1 MHGKYRCWWAFD
13 GKYGGC
19 LDSHHKPELVWAG
32 QMNLWFLTC
41 GGSSASLSLNFLK
54 HCTGLMAL
62 ERMKGRNVHVVWICH
77 YPCHSALAIPHF
89 LSQIRRVRGSLQGEN
104 TLLEQLWWAN
114 RGLRADFTDQPSTFC
129 SVPLHLASAVLLRSQ
144 GVNECQWSESAPSSS
159 LPSLCLLSTGHC
171 VLPGHPALTVCEG
184 ASGIFLCVWSVR
196 MVCVW
201 CGMHGVC
208 VCTVAV

>member
-1 MHGKYRCWWAFD
+1 M
-13 GKYGGC
+13 
-19 LDSHHKPELVWAG
+19 
-32 QMNLWFLTC
+32 
-41 GGSSASLSLNFLK
+41 
-54 HCTGLMAL
+54 
-62 ERMKGRNVHVVWICH
+62 HVVWICH

-144 GVNECQWSESAPSSS
+144 GVNECQWSGSAPSSS

-171 VLPGHPALTVCEG
+171 ILPGHPALTVCEG

-208 VCTVAV
+208 VCTVQAELSYPAIAGPRPLWKRMTCFSTFPFMLGPNTGRVGSP

>member
-1 MHGKYRCWWAFD
+1 MRYVWSV
-13 GKYGGC
+13 YGGVC
-19 LDSHHKPELVWAG
+19 VVGGICVYVCIHG
-32 QMNLWFLTC
+32 RC
-41 GGSSASLSLNFLK
+41 GWY
-54 HCTGLMAL
+54 
-62 ERMKGRNVHVVWICH
+62 VQVVYEMW
-77 YPCHSALAIPHF
+77 P
-89 LSQIRRVRGSLQGEN
+89 
-104 TLLEQLWWAN
+104 LLEQLWWAN